1 MPSLSDYKKY
11 LSNNGM
17 TIGEVYKNDSDMI
30 MEKTWDSDIQSKKCY
45 IYDYFHDDQPW
56 LNEGM
61 SYENTT
67 KTPIDAKYIIN
78 QSQSIDKDQVTVML
92 QFKPSEK
99 LRFDVNDDLYYFETD
114 YKGRYN
120 SNYPIGMYCD
130 IPDDKNVYHKHIIC
144 AKQIGNQF
152 IKYLILPA
160 NYRFSWIE
168 TVNNERIIRRVWGAT
183 RSQNSYN
190 SGLWTQHYSTE
201 VENQFKAILPM
212 NSITEQIFYV
222 DDANKNQRF
231 IISAMS
237 QNPRTWQVSKVEDML
252 MGEFGLMRLTFVQVA
267 FNKSI
272 DYIDYN
278 ALNPDGTKDVY
289 SMYAN
294 YFDSSITP
302 VMFEDEKDPIAN
314 SDVCQ
319 LLASTNTIKV
329 GGSYKTITASFSDKN
344 GIDITDSYL
353 SNLSLNNWY
362 FYIDNKPI
370 DDGLITILEQPTSN
384 VIKIK
389 FCKNLNYLTKTLEVK
404 CVVNDVVGT
413 LSFEI
418 TNL

>member
-1 MPSLSDYKKY
+1 
-11 LSNNGM
+11 
-17 TIGEVYKNDSDMI
+17 
-30 MEKTWDSDIQSKKCY
+30 
-45 IYDYFHDDQPW
+45 
-56 LNEGM
+56 
-61 SYENTT
+61 
-67 KTPIDAKYIIN
+67 
-78 QSQSIDKDQVTVML
+78 
-92 QFKPSEK
+92 
-99 LRFDVNDDLYYFETD
+99 
-114 YKGRYN
+114 
-120 SNYPIGMYCD
+120 
-130 IPDDKNVYHKHIIC
+130 
-144 AKQIGNQF
+144 
-152 IKYLILPA
+152 
-160 NYRFSWIE
+160 
-168 TVNNERIIRRVWGAT
+168 
-183 RSQNSYN
+183 
-190 SGLWTQHYSTE
+190 
-201 VENQFKAILPM
+201 M

-302 VMFEDEKDPIAN
+302 VMFEDKKDPIAN

-319 LLASTNTIKV
+319 LSASTNTIKV

-353 SNLSLNNWY
+353 SNLSLSNWY
-362 FYIDNKPI
+362 FYIDDKPI